1 MSLSVLY
8 LHELHHRMTSFRRS
22 NNIGGA
28 AMAADL
34 QPRRASL
41 SELDEENVAQAEQD
55 GVGQVN
61 NRLTSSTMA

>member
-1 MSLSVLY
+1 
-8 LHELHHRMTSFRRS
+8 MTSFRRS